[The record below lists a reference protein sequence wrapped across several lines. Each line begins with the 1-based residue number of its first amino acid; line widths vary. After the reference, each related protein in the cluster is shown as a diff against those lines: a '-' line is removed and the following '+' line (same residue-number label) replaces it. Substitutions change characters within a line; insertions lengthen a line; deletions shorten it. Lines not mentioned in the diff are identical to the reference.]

1 MARPS
6 DTKIRIQATA
16 RELFR
21 EQGVQNTSLRQISD
35 RLGIT
40 KPALYY
46 HFSSREELVRSILQ
60 PVMDDLE
67 AFVAGREPGEGR
79 LLLEDYF
86 DLIWRY
92 REEISM
98 VLHAP
103 TVLAELDLV
112 DRMWRWRKE
121 LTVLLLGPAPS
132 DVARI
137 RSTVA
142 LGGMSDCV
150 VEHAGLPVD
159 EVKTAAVEAAL
170 AALGL
175 PGRTVP

>member
-21 EQGVQNTSLRQISD
+21 EQGVQNTSLKQISD

-60 PVMDDLE
+60 PVMDTLE
-67 AFVAGREPGEGR
+67 AFVIGREPGEGR

-103 TVLAELDLV
+103 TVLAELEMV

-132 DVARI
+132 DAARI

-142 LGGMSDCV
+142 LGGMADCV
-150 VEHAGLPVD
+150 VEHADLPAQ
-159 EVKTAAVEAAL
+159 EVKAAAVEAAL
-170 AALGL
+170 AALGTL
-175 PGRTVP
+175 GRATP

>member
-16 RELFR
+16 RELFL
-21 EQGVQNTSLRQISD
+21 EQGVQNTSLKQISD

-60 PVMDDLE
+60 PVVDELE
-67 AFVAGREPGEGR
+67 TFVVGREAGEGR

-92 REEISM
+92 REEITM

-103 TVLAELDLV
+103 TVLAELDLI
-112 DRMWRWRKE
+112 DRMWQWRKG
-121 LTVLLLGPAPS
+121 LTTLLLGPAPS
-132 DVARI
+132 DAARI
-137 RSTVA
+137 RATVA

-150 VEHAGLPVD
+150 VEHPELPRD
-159 EVKTAAVEAAL
+159 EVKAAAVDAAL
-170 AALGL
+170 AALGP
-175 PGRTVP
+175 PGRTEP